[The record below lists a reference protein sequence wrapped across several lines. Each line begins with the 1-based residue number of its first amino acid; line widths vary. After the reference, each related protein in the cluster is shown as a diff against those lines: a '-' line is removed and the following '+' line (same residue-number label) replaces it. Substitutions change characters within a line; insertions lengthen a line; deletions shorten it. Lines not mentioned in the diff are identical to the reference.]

1 MIFGSFRKDSHIF
14 EQGKFALVFYP
25 MNRKTPKA
33 VATIMA

>member
-1 MIFGSFRKDSHIF
+1 MTVVFAKIVISF